1 VRKSEE
7 NMELLLKNCRFIR
20 ELTEGYEQEY
30 GDLLV
35 ADGRIREIGAHLEQ
49 EGARIVDL
57 NGQTLMP
64 GIIDLHVHLADMGRT
79 RRSPGASIFYTYQY
93 ARYLMSIGVTTVRD
107 CGNDLYLP
115 AGCVRD
121 AVREGIVRGPRI
133 LSSGMTL
140 SPTECGN
147 EYYRE
152 FIRELDGPYEMRKAA
167 RETMQQ
173 GADFIK
179 FLGSGS
185 LMGPGSNPGRRVFE
199 DDELKE
205 VVNIAR
211 LFNSHVAIH
220 AHGADAIFHAVQCG
234 ARTIEHASFID
245 QRSIDLLRG
254 RQDQGVVPTIAVLYE
269 AAQRPQS
276 DPAFAYVQAK
286 AQGILEQVRECLQSA
301 YLQGVLMGWGT
312 DFELALYRED
322 PGIEFRLRKEFL
334 HFRDADIVKQATI
347 NSAVLAGLDRE
358 IGSVKVG
365 KVADLIAV
373 DGRPEEDVRCLYAG
387 ARRVICRG
395 EPVDGTFPA

>member
-1 VRKSEE
+1 
-7 NMELLLKNCRFIR
+7 
-20 ELTEGYEQEY
+20 
-30 GDLLV
+30 
-35 ADGRIREIGAHLEQ
+35 
-49 EGARIVDL
+49 
-57 NGQTLMP
+57 
-64 GIIDLHVHLADMGRT
+64 
-79 RRSPGASIFYTYQY
+79 
-93 ARYLMSIGVTTVRD
+93 
-107 CGNDLYLP
+107 
-115 AGCVRD
+115 
-121 AVREGIVRGPRI
+121 
-133 LSSGMTL
+133 MTL

-234 ARTIEHASFID
+234 ARTIEHASVID

-347 NSAVLAGLDRE
+347 NSAVLRASTGRWR
-358 IGSVKVG
+358 VKVG

-373 DGRPEEDVRCLYAG
+373 DCRPEEDVRCRTPRPPL
-387 ARRVICRG
+387 ICRR
-395 EPVDGTFPA
+395 EPVDGTSRVIFETNRCV